1 MLPSPIRLPSTG
13 VSASQDPAVGT
24 LAVGAVGE
32 LARHFDIEDVRAFAA
47 LAGDDNPLHLDA
59 DFAAAGRFGRRV
71 VHGMLYGSLISTI
84 FGAQIPG
91 SVYVSQSF
99 RFRRPVYVGDTV
111 VARVE
116 VTRVATAP
124 RHLVTCR
131 TTVSRRVAEGSPGGK
146 SRAGGTADDG
156 RSPIGAGLGE
166 ELCLDGEATV
176 LLPPLPLR

>member
-1 MLPSPIRLPSTG
+1 
-13 VSASQDPAVGT
+13 
-24 LAVGAVGE
+24 VGAVGE
-32 LARHFDIEDVRAFAA
+32 LVRAFDIDDVRAFAA

-59 DFAAAGRFGRRV
+59 EFAASSRFGRRI

-99 RFRRPVYVGDTV
+99 RFRRPVFVGDTV

-124 RHLVTCR
+124 QHLVTCR
-131 TTVSRRVAEGSPGGK
+131 TTVSRRLENECAPSGSV
-146 SRAGGTADDG
+146 
-156 RSPIGAGLGE
+156 GAGDTGGAVGGGDSGL

-176 LLPPLPLR
+176 LLPPVPLR